1 VSIVIE
7 TAEELR
13 RGREFYAS
21 RAWLDAYTALSN
33 ADREASLQAED
44 LELLATSASMVGRM
58 DEYLALLERAHHAHL
73 EAGNH
78 LAAARSAGWIGM
90 WLAVRGEVGP
100 AGGWFARSE
109 RLVER
114 EERDCVERGWLLL
127 PVAFRLEFGGDHDG
141 AQQAAAAAADYAD
154 RFGDP
159 DLAAMAR
166 HLQGLSRIKQG
177 AIDDGL
183 ALMDEAMVVVTA
195 DAVSPIVA
203 GIVYCGVIAS
213 CEEAFEVRRARE
225 WTNALTRW
233 CEGQPQM
240 VSFTGRCLAHRAGIM
255 QMRGA
260 WRDAL
265 EEARLARER
274 CEQAMNQAAAG
285 QALYQQGELLRLQG
299 DLAAAEAAYR
309 DASSFG
315 REPQPGLALLRLAQ
329 GEVEAAAAAIRRVV
343 GETKEPLQ
351 RAVQL
356 PAYAEI
362 MLAADALDE
371 AAPASDELRGIAA
384 SSGRPMLEAIAE
396 SVHGAVELAAGDA
409 EAALTPL
416 RRASELWHE
425 LDAPYEVARVRVLVG
440 LACRTLGDRESA
452 SLEFEAARGVFEQL
466 GAATEL
472 ARLDSLVGEAEETY
486 GLSARELEVLRHVA
500 AGKTNREIAA
510 ELVVSEHTVAR
521 HLQNI
526 RTKLGV
532 SSRTAAAA
540 FAFEHKL
547 V

>member
-1 VSIVIE
+1 M
-7 TAEELR
+7 AEVAADLE
-13 RGREFYAS
+13 RGRESYA
-21 RAWLDAYTALSN
+21 RKAWLDAYEALSS
-33 ADREASLQAED
+33 ADRSTPLGAED
-44 LELLATSASMVGRM
+44 LELLATSASMIGRM

-73 EAGNH
+73 DAGDH
-78 LAAARSAGWIGM
+78 LAAARSAGWLGM
-90 WLAVRGEVGP
+90 TLAIRGEIGP
-100 AGGWFARSE
+100 ASGWFARSE
-109 RLVER
+109 RLVAQ

-127 PVAFRLEFGGDHDG
+127 PVAFRLEFGGDHAG
-141 AQQAAAAAADYAD
+141 AQEAAAAAADYAD

-159 DLAAMAR
+159 DLAAVAR

-177 AIDDGL
+177 AIDEGL
-183 ALMDEAMVVVTA
+183 ALMDEAMVGVTA

-225 WTNALTRW
+225 WTTALTRW

-240 VSFTGRCLAHRAGIM
+240 VSFTGRCLAHRAGIL
-255 QMRGA
+255 QMHGE

-265 EEARLARER
+265 DEARLARER
-274 CEQAMNQAAAG
+274 CEQAMNRAAAG
-285 QALYQQGELLRLQG
+285 QALYQQGELHRLQG
-299 DLAAAEAAYR
+299 HSELAEAAYR
-309 DASSFG
+309 EASQFG

-329 GEVEAAAAAIRRVV
+329 GDRDAASAAISRVLEETTDPLRRAA
-343 GETKEPLQ
+343 L
-351 RAVQL
+351 L
-356 PAYAEI
+356 PAYVEI
-362 MLAADALDE
+362 MLSGGEAHEARRASGELEELAAG
-371 AAPASDELRGIAA
+371 SD
-384 SSGRPMLEAIAE
+384 RPMLEAIAAH
-396 SVHGAVELAAGDA
+396 VRGAVELGGGDA
-409 EAALTPL
+409 RAALEPL
-416 RRASELWHE
+416 RRACRLWQE
-425 LDAPYEVARVRVLVG
+425 LDAPYEVARVRRLVG
-440 LACRTLGDRESA
+440 LACRELGDDDSA
-452 SLEFEAARGVFEQL
+452 ALELGAARAVFEQL
-466 GAATEL
+466 GAAPDL
-472 ARLDSLVGEAEETY
+472 ARLDSLAGEAEETY

>member
-1 VSIVIE
+1 M
-7 TAEELR
+7 AEVAADLE
-13 RGREFYAS
+13 RGRESYA
-21 RAWLDAYTALSN
+21 RKAWLDAYEALSS
-33 ADREASLQAED
+33 ADRSTPLRPED
-44 LELLATSASMVGRM
+44 LELLATSASMIGRM

-73 EAGNH
+73 DAGDH

-90 WLAVRGEVGP
+90 TLAIRGEIGP

-109 RLVER
+109 RLVAQ

-141 AQQAAAAAADYAD
+141 AQEAAAAAADYAD

-159 DLAAMAR
+159 DLAAVAR

-177 AIDDGL
+177 SFDDGL

-233 CEGQPQM
+233 CEGQPQL

-255 QMRGA
+255 QMHGE

-265 EEARLARER
+265 DEARLARER
-274 CEQAMNQAAAG
+274 CEQAMNRAAAG
-285 QALYQQGELLRLQG
+285 QALYQQGELHRLQG
-299 DLAAAEAAYR
+299 HSELAEAAYR
-309 DASSFG
+309 EASQFG

-329 GEVEAAAAAIRRVV
+329 GDRDAASAAISRGLEETTDPLRRAA
-343 GETKEPLQ
+343 L
-351 RAVQL
+351 L
-356 PAYAEI
+356 PAYVEI
-362 MLAADALDE
+362 MLSAGDVDE
-371 AAPASDELRGIAA
+371 ARRASGELEELAA
-384 SSGRPMLEAIAE
+384 GSGRPMLEAIAAQ
-396 SVHGAVELAAGDA
+396 VRGAVELGEGDPR
-409 EAALTPL
+409 AALEPL
-416 RRASELWHE
+416 RRACRLWQE
-425 LDAPYEVARVRVLVG
+425 LDAPYEVARVRRLVG
-440 LACRTLGDRESA
+440 LACRELGDDDSA
-452 SLEFEAARGVFEQL
+452 ALELEAARAAFEQL
-466 GAATEL
+466 GAAPDL
-472 ARLDSLVGEAEETY
+472 ARLDSLAGETEETY